1 MSNRVK
7 TVVFDFD
14 YTLADS
20 SLGAIE
26 SVNYALTR
34 LGLPKASDDA
44 IRRTIGMSLPETL
57 RTLAGAAHSSKAD
70 EFYDLFVERADEIM
84 IENTALFERVPSVVS
99 MLLDMEL
106 SLGIVSS
113 KFRYRIEEI
122 LKGANLLDAF
132 GVIVGGEDVTNFKP
146 HPEGLLKAV
155 ERLNSTPATSIYVGD
170 SVVDAQT
177 ANNAD
182 LPFVPVLSGVTQI
195 HEFDGYSKIGV
206 LEKLTELPHF
216 LNGA

>member
-1 MSNRVK
+1 M
-7 TVVFDFD
+7 
-14 YTLADS
+14 
-20 SLGAIE
+20 IE

-84 IENTALFERVPSVVS
+84 IENTALFEHVPHVVRK
-99 MLLDMEL
+99 LLDMEL

-122 LKGANLLDAF
+122 LKEANLLDAF

-155 ERLNSTPATSIYVGD
+155 ERLNSAPATTIYVGD
-170 SVVDAQT
+170 SIVDAQT
-177 ANNAD
+177 AHSAGV
-182 LPFVPVLSGVTQI
+182 PFAPVLSGVTQI
-195 HEFDGYSKIGV
+195 HEFDGYSKIGA
-206 LEKLTELPHF
+206 LKKLTELPHF
-216 LNGA
+216 LNGK